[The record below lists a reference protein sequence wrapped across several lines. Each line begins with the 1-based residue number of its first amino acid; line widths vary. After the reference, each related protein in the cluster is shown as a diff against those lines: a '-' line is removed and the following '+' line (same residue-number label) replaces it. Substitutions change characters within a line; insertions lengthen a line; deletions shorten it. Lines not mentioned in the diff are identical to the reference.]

1 MRFPSA
7 AELLA
12 AWEEGGGLSPVERAL
27 VLLALIWPER
37 PQAALAELSI
47 GERDAQLLALREVLF
62 GPRLFSA
69 AVCPACG
76 ERLEFDFD
84 IADIRA
90 PAPPYTQLTGE
101 VSVAAGDYFVR
112 CRLPASADL
121 LAIADAGDATM
132 ARQMLLQRCVLA
144 VEHTGAESEA
154 ADVARPAIELAQLPP
169 AVVESVVERMRE
181 ADPQADT
188 QLSLN
193 CPACGHAWQQV
204 FDIASYLWAELGDWA
219 RRTLREV
226 HALASAYGWREAD
239 ILAMSAQRRQWYL
252 EMIGA

>member
-1 MRFPSA
+1 MRIPAA

-12 AWEEGGGLSPVERAL
+12 AWEEGGGRHPVERAL
-27 VLLALIWPER
+27 LLLGLMWPER
-37 PQAALAELSI
+37 PASALAALSI

-84 IADIRA
+84 IADICA
-90 PAPPYTQLTGE
+90 PAPPHTRLTGE
-101 VSVAAGDYFVR
+101 VSVAAGDYLVR

-121 LAIADAGDATM
+121 LAIADAGDASA
-132 ARQMLLQRCVLA
+132 ARQMLLERCVLA
-144 VEHTGAESEA
+144 IERAGAQGEAGEVEA
-154 ADVARPAIELAQLPP
+154 VELTQLPP

-252 EMIGA
+252 EMIGT